1 MADFHFLRPL
11 WLILLLAVPILF
23 LARHQ
28 LRQGE
33 TGWARYIPAHLLQP
47 LIRSRA
53 NESTGTTR
61 SPLLPLSLALVLLA
75 IALAGPSWRQAPTP
89 LKQTQDSLVILLDLS
104 LSMLA
109 TDVEPDRLTLAKRK
123 VRDILNQRKGG
134 LTALVVYSGDAHTV
148 TPLTGDTRTIEA
160 MLSVLDPT
168 IMPAQ
173 GNRADL
179 AVRQAVDLLD
189 QGAPGQGRI
198 LLISEAVPE
207 RQHSAIRQQLA
218 DTSYPLNTLVVGTRE
233 GGPIPLAKRGF
244 IRDNGRIVISQAE
257 PDTLAQ
263 LANINGGT
271 SHELTLDD
279 QDIRALALEPSH
291 TDEWQNEQ
299 DGMTVNRWQDDGYWL
314 LWLALPLLILGWRR
328 GAFAILAFA
337 LIPLAGAPRPVQALD
352 WGSLWQREDQRGPDL
367 IQQDPARAATVL
379 EQPGWRGSALYR
391 DGQYSDAAEAFANQP
406 GAVGDYNRGNALAR
420 AGQLEEAI
428 DAYQQALE
436 QQPDFEDA
444 HFNQQLVKQLLNQQQ
459 KSQGEGEGDNNQ
471 ENNDQNPG
479 QQNASGG
486 QGNDNQDSAG
496 QDSANNNGENQ
507 NPRPGEQQQPSE
519 NGENSQ
525 ENAGEPHPEN
535 GAQEQQANAQASPDE
550 PSGERQN
557 PASAPAE
564 ISEQPLSQGQEQWLR
579 RIPDNPGGLLQRK
592 FLQQYQQRQT
602 TPDEG
607 DTPW

>member
-11 WLILLLAVPILF
+11 WLMLLLAVPVLF

-123 VRDILNQRKGG
+123 VRDILDQRKGG

-218 DTSYPLNTLVVGTRE
+218 DTPYPLNTLVVGTRE

-244 IRDNGRIVISQAE
+244 IRDNGRIVISRAE
-257 PDTLAQ
+257 PDTMAQ
-263 LANINGGT
+263 LASNNGGT

-279 QDIRALALEPSH
+279 RDIRALALEPSQ
-291 TDEWQNEQ
+291 TDEWQSEQ

-444 HFNQQLVKQLLNQQQ
+444 RFNQQLVEQLLNQQQ

-471 ENNDQNPG
+471 ESNDQNPG
-479 QQNASGG
+479 QQNGSGG
-486 QGNDNQDSAG
+486 QGNDSQDSAR

-525 ENAGEPHPEN
+525 DNAGEPQPED
-535 GAQEQQANAQASPDE
+535 GTQEQQANAQADPDG
-550 PSGERQN
+550 PSGEGQN

-592 FLQQYQQRQT
+592 FLQQHQQRQT

>member
-1 MADFHFLRPL
+1 
-11 WLILLLAVPILF
+11 
-23 LARHQ
+23 
-28 LRQGE
+28 
-33 TGWARYIPAHLLQP
+33 
-47 LIRSRA
+47 
-53 NESTGTTR
+53 
-61 SPLLPLSLALVLLA
+61 
-75 IALAGPSWRQAPTP
+75 
-89 LKQTQDSLVILLDLS
+89 
-104 LSMLA
+104 MLA

-123 VRDILNQRKGG
+123 VRDILTQRKGG
-134 LTALVVYSGDAHTV
+134 LTALVAYSGDAHTV

-160 MLSVLDPT
+160 MLSVLDPPT

-207 RQHSAIRQQLA
+207 QQYSAIRQQLA
-218 DTSYPLNTLVVGTRE
+218 DTPYPEHLGGGHQRRRSHSPPGKARIHSGQRQDCHQPGRTRLP
-233 GGPIPLAKRGF
+233 GPTGQHQR
-244 IRDNGRIVISQAE
+244 RNQ
-257 PDTLAQ
+257 
-263 LANINGGT
+263 
-271 SHELTLDD
+271 HELTLDD
-279 QDIRALALEPSH
+279 RDIRALALEPSQ

-314 LWLALPLLILGWRR
+314 LWLVLPLLILGWRR
-328 GAFAILAFA
+328 GGAFAILAVA

-352 WGSLWQREDQRGPDL
+352 WGGSLWLREDQRGPDL

-391 DGQYSDAAEAFANQP
+391 DGQYNDAAEAFANQP
-406 GAVGDYNRGNALAR
+406 GGAAGDYNRGGNALAR
-420 AGQLEEAI
+420 AGQLEQAI

-444 HFNQQLVKQLLNQQQ
+444 RFNRQLVEQLLNQQQ
-459 KSQGEGEGDNNQ
+459 KSQGEGEGDNNR

-479 QQNASGG
+479 QQNGSRGQG
-486 QGNDNQDSAG
+486 QGNDSQDSAG

-507 NPRPGEQQQPSE
+507 DPPRPGEQQQPSE

-525 ENAGEPHPEN
+525 DNAGEPQPED
-535 GAQEQQANAQASPDE
+535 GSQEQQRNAQAGPDG
-550 PSGERQN
+550 PSGERQSG
-557 PASAPAE
+557 ASAPAE
-564 ISEQPLSQGQEQWLR
+564 ISEQPPLSQGQEQWLR
-579 RIPDNPGGLLQRK
+579 RIPDNPPGGLLQRK

>member
-11 WLILLLAVPILF
+11 WLMLLLAVPVLF

-123 VRDILNQRKGG
+123 VRDILDQRKGG

-179 AVRQAVDLLD
+179 AVSQAVDLLD

-244 IRDNGRIVISQAE
+244 IRDNGRIVISRAE
-257 PDTLAQ
+257 PDTMAQ
-263 LANINGGT
+263 LA
-271 SHELTLDD
+271 S
-279 QDIRALALEPSH
+279 
-291 TDEWQNEQ
+291 
-299 DGMTVNRWQDDGYWL
+299 
-314 LWLALPLLILGWRR
+314 
-328 GAFAILAFA
+328 
-337 LIPLAGAPRPVQALD
+337 
-352 WGSLWQREDQRGPDL
+352 
-367 IQQDPARAATVL
+367 
-379 EQPGWRGSALYR
+379 
-391 DGQYSDAAEAFANQP
+391 
-406 GAVGDYNRGNALAR
+406 
-420 AGQLEEAI
+420 
-428 DAYQQALE
+428 
-436 QQPDFEDA
+436 
-444 HFNQQLVKQLLNQQQ
+444 
-459 KSQGEGEGDNNQ
+459 
-471 ENNDQNPG
+471 
-479 QQNASGG
+479 
-486 QGNDNQDSAG
+486 
-496 QDSANNNGENQ
+496 NNG
-507 NPRPGEQQQPSE
+507 
-519 NGENSQ
+519 
-525 ENAGEPHPEN
+525 
-535 GAQEQQANAQASPDE
+535 
-550 PSGERQN
+550 
-557 PASAPAE
+557 
-564 ISEQPLSQGQEQWLR
+564 
-579 RIPDNPGGLLQRK
+579 
-592 FLQQYQQRQT
+592 
-602 TPDEG
+602 
-607 DTPW
+607 